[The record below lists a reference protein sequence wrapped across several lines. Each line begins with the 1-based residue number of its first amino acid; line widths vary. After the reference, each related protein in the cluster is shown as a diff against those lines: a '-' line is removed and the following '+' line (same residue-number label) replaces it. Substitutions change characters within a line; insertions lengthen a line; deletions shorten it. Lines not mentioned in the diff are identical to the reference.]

1 MSNKL
6 VRFAM
11 AGLVMLAL
19 SVPQVIAQAQG
30 GAMAAPQKG
39 NAMGAKGND
48 HPAIVK
54 AINHLEATK
63 QILQQHAAN
72 DFEGHKNKALKS
84 IDEALEQLHQ
94 ADQVQK

>member
-6 VRFAM
+6 VRFVM
-11 AGLVMLAL
+11 AALVVLTL
-19 SVPQVIAQAQG
+19 SVPQVIAQSG
-30 GAMAAPQKG
+30 TMAAPQKG
-39 NAMGAKGND
+39 TMGAKGND

>member
-1 MSNKL
+1 MAAL
-6 VRFAM
+6 VV
-11 AGLVMLAL
+11 LTL

-39 NAMGAKGND
+39 TMGAKASND

-63 QILQQHAAN
+63 EILRQHAAN